1 MPLCW
6 RTGQPALARWG
17 QHSSRQELLACA
29 GTLRHALQQPLCLT
43 AQRVCPCR
51 CMLLCCGW
59 LGQTHTMGM
68 GRALHTMAEHR
79 GIIPRVI
86 K

>member
-1 MPLCW
+1 MQAPFGMRC
-6 RTGQPALARWG
+6 
-17 QHSSRQELLACA
+17 SSSWADSP
-29 GTLRHALQQPLCLT
+29 T
-43 AQRVCPCR
+43 R
-51 CMLLCCGW
+51 CMLLCCGL

-68 GRALHTMAEHR
+68 GRALHTMAEHH